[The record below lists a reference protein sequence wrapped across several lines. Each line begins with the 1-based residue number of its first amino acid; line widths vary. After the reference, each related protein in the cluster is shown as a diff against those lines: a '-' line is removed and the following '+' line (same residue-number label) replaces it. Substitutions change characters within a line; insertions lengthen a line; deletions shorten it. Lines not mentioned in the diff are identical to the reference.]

1 MKNNKKKKYNF
12 ILKKYY
18 RTRLKKKTLIL
29 CRDRIL
35 KCFKFFKIMMGTEKM
50 FTFDYIFSSDSHQTE
65 IYKSCIE
72 NLLNGCFEGYNASI
86 LAYGQTGSGK
96 TYTMG
101 SNNWTNVNEEE
112 LGIIP
117 RVIRNIFFEIDKK
130 KEKVEFVV
138 KASFLEIYN
147 EEIVDLLD
155 RKNKLTVSFSP
166 LHYFINHFFR

>member
-1 MKNNKKKKYNF
+1 
-12 ILKKYY
+12 
-18 RTRLKKKTLIL
+18 
-29 CRDRIL
+29 
-35 KCFKFFKIMMGTEKM
+35 MGTEKM
-50 FTFDYIFSSDSHQTE
+50 FAFDSVFSSDSNQTE

-101 SNNWTNVNEEE
+101 SNNWTNVNEQE

-117 RVIRNIFFEIDKK
+117 RVIRDIFLEIDKK
-130 KEKVEFVV
+130 KEKVEFVI

-147 EEIVDLLD
+147 EEIVDLLY
-155 RKNKLTVSFSP
+155 RKNKLIFYLSF
-166 LHYFINHFFR
+166 LFYHFNLAKIFLTQRKIQQVKSLFERKKMDQLVYMDLLRKR